1 MRCDISVPTS
11 EGASGNGWWR
21 LGCWICPVRKEGRV
35 LRLCEGDIVGRSVC
49 VFCFGLMSD
58 VCGVDLLGGLVREEG
73 MYVIRGGTG
82 YAY

>member
-1 MRCDISVPTS
+1 
-11 EGASGNGWWR
+11 
-21 LGCWICPVRKEGRV
+21 
-35 LRLCEGDIVGRSVC
+35 
-49 VFCFGLMSD
+49 MSD